1 MPKAVFTSKPSPA
14 YDDLP
19 EQRYHFP
26 QTYLRAVEAALGDWI
41 VYYEPRR
48 PSADLS
54 STGGRQSYFATAR
67 LVRIAED
74 PRLAKHYY
82 GYVEDYLEFE
92 KPVPFREG
100 SFYYERDL
108 RKADGSTNKGRF
120 GRAVRPLRDIEY
132 QLILQAGFG
141 DFASARERVMEEDP
155 VERERRIVEQ
165 ISRRPFRDRA
175 FLGRRPHRVRQHL
188 RHHRTPNHQRW
199 RETRG
204 PRGPH
209 QAGRRQRPRQHAQTA
224 LALCG
229 TAHWMFD
236 RGLISITDDY
246 TLLLRERAIPGQ
258 LHPHHQPERPVD
270 RAESGLAAP
279 ASPVSSDTTVS
290 TSSTSTHRNGST
302 QPSCLFPSPTHRH
315 PTYQRRL
322 TFSSRNPP
330 PYRTTSC
337 YPSPPTWRSTTSRPR
352 APYASSTPAAPLM
365 PTRSLPPFHSPATA
379 HRTPRAKLP
388 PLAHLH
394 PIPLAF
400 PPSPHPS
407 VPPPSPKRNTS
418 PLTRTLTPIA
428 PLPPP
433 TPPPFPEIGHPCI
446 LSLTLRTK
454 NLAPR
459 TTLKRRTQRED
470 WQ

>member
-175 FLGRRPHRVRQHL
+175 FSTAVRTAYDNTCAITGLRVINGGGRPEVHAAHIKPVA
-188 RHHRTPNHQRW
+188 NS
-199 RETRG
+199 G
-204 PRGPH
+204 PDSMRNG
-209 QAGRRQRPRQHAQTA
+209 
-224 LALCG
+224 LALCR

-246 TLLLRERAIPGQ
+246 TLLLRERAIPDNFARIIN
-258 LHPHHQPERPVD
+258 P
-270 RAESGLAAP
+270 
-279 ASPVSSDTTVS
+279 
-290 TSSTSTHRNGST
+290 NG
-302 QPSCLFPSPTHRH
+302 
-315 PTYQRRL
+315 RL
-322 TFSSRNPP
+322 TV
-330 PYRTTSC
+330 
-337 YPSPPTWRSTTSRPR
+337 PSL
-352 APYASSTPAAPLM
+352 ASL
-365 PTRSLPPFHSPATA
+365 R
-379 HRTPRAKLP
+379 
-388 PLAHLH
+388 
-394 PIPLAF
+394 
-400 PPSPHPS
+400 PHP
-407 VPPPSPKRNTS
+407 K
-418 PLTRTLTPIA
+418 
-428 PLPPP
+428 
-433 TPPPFPEIGHPCI
+433 F
-446 LSLTLRTK
+446 
-454 NLAPR
+454 
-459 TTLKRRTQRED
+459 LKYHREHVFHAHA
-470 WQ
+470 